1 MPSKSRRLPG
11 GKVRRPPAR
20 TRSVSAPPEA
30 AEVAGP
36 EAPPDSTPSRVTGSA
51 ATRQVASTRAEAPD
65 GTALE
70 QGQPPAPAREGGES
84 GEAEEAPWMRLAA
97 SRGVQTPPGS
107 RPASVA
113 APATVAAGAVAV
125 GAAGVATAPRRR
137 GAVTARSAAGRQ
149 ARRTG
154 PTSLD
159 QAESSL
165 TYVRTDLVR
174 ILILAAVMVGIIVVL
189 AFVLR

>member
-1 MPSKSRRLPG
+1 M
-11 GKVRRPPAR
+11 
-20 TRSVSAPPEA
+20 
-30 AEVAGP
+30 
-36 EAPPDSTPSRVTGSA
+36 
-51 ATRQVASTRAEAPD
+51 
-65 GTALE
+65 
-70 QGQPPAPAREGGES
+70 
-84 GEAEEAPWMRLAA
+84 
-97 SRGVQTPPGS
+97 
-107 RPASVA
+107 
-113 APATVAAGAVAV
+113 

-159 QAESSL
+159 QAESTL

-174 ILILAAVMVGIIVVL
+174 ILILAAVMIGIIVVL

>member
-11 GKVRRPPAR
+11 GKVRRPLSRAR
-20 TRSVSAPPEA
+20 PVSAPPEA

-36 EAPPDSTPSRVTGSA
+36 ELPPN
-51 ATRQVASTRAEAPD
+51 

-70 QGQPPAPAREGGES
+70 QGQPPAPAVEGGQS

-97 SRGVQTPPGS
+97 SQGVQTPPGS
-107 RPASVA
+107 RPA
-113 APATVAAGAVAV
+113 GVAV
-125 GAAGVATAPRRR
+125 GAAGAATAPRRR
-137 GAVTARSAAGRQ
+137 GAVTTRSTAGRQ
-149 ARRTG
+149 ARRSG

-159 QAESSL
+159 QAESTL

-174 ILILAAVMVGIIVVL
+174 ILILAAVMIGIIVVL
-189 AFVLR
+189 AFVLRCASPSSPIP